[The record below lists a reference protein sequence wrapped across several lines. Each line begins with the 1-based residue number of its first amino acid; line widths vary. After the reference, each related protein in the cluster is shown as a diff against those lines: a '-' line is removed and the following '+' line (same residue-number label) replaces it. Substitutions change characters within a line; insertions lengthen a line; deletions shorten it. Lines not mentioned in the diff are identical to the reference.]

1 MFYKSVLFTPL
12 LLVVAGIA
20 AAEELDAV
28 INDGARGFTK
38 QANSPD
44 KFFYGRVTLDSQ
56 GNIVHTFIKEGKVTR
71 QTKIA
76 MGKFNERK
84 KQWLPGEAI
93 EGGVGA
99 DLFTETGKVL
109 RVRITLADDKTT
121 IKRILVTKTEEEGL
135 DAVINDGT
143 RGFTKQAN
151 SPDKFFYGRV
161 TLDSQGNI
169 VHTFIKEGKVTRQ
182 TEIAMGKF
190 NERKKQWL
198 PGEPIEGGVGAD
210 LFTETG
216 KVLRVRITLADDKTT
231 IKRILVTKTEEKA
244 AAPAREFDAIY
255 KNKGLR
261 TNGRGPISFVRIERD
276 RSGKVINK
284 FGLQT
289 GLVTADT
296 KYVMGKYNE
305 AEKKWEAGDEIAN
318 GLDGDLLKDPGA
330 KTIYVHITLRDDR
343 RGIAQFLVTQIG
355 EQAEK

>member
-84 KQWLPGEAI
+84 KQWLPGEA
-93 EGGVGA
+93 
-99 DLFTETGKVL
+99 
-109 RVRITLADDKTT
+109 
-121 IKRILVTKTEEEGL
+121 
-135 DAVINDGT
+135 
-143 RGFTKQAN
+143 
-151 SPDKFFYGRV
+151 
-161 TLDSQGNI
+161 
-169 VHTFIKEGKVTRQ
+169 
-182 TEIAMGKF
+182 
-190 NERKKQWL
+190 
-198 PGEPIEGGVGAD
+198 IEGGVGAD